1 VPGGV
6 TARLPVVA
14 SVPAQPSPEVPP
26 LAVQLVAFDELQVS
40 VAESPAVIV
49 VGAAASVV
57 VTGGHDHVTVVSR
70 STCVVPG
77 AVQWMP

>member
-1 VPGGV
+1 
-6 TARLPVVA
+6 
-14 SVPAQPSPEVPP
+14 VPP